1 MRDFRFVRAILGAVA
16 LGAVGAMSGCS
27 SFLQQGTGA
36 VAGVSGS
43 AIAAGI
49 TSDAAVATG
58 IGVGVQSLAQA
69 GVQRAQ
75 RSFHTTLQDRIAG
88 IAGPLAVGE
97 VASWEVSH
105 PVPIEPDSRGE
116 VTVSR
121 KVGARAL
128 DCREIVFSV
137 ENGPRAE
144 SGKGFYVAMICRDGA
159 RWKWASAEPATE
171 RWGSLQ

>member
-1 MRDFRFVRAILGAVA
+1 MISLHVRSLMTAAAIGTLGA
-16 LGAVGAMSGCS
+16 LGGCS
-27 SFLQQGTGA
+27 SFLQQGAGA
-36 VAGVSGS
+36 VAGVGG
-43 AIAAGI
+43 AAVAASV

-75 RSFHTTLQDRIAG
+75 RAVHTTLQDRIATV
-88 IAGPLAVGE
+88 AGGLSMGE
-97 VASWEVSH
+97 VGKWEVVH
-105 PVPIEPDSRGE
+105 PVPIEPASRGE

-121 KVGARAL
+121 TIGARAL

-137 ENGPRAE
+137 ENGPRTE
-144 SGKGFYVAMICRDGA
+144 SSRGFYVAMICRDGE

>member
-1 MRDFRFVRAILGAVA
+1 MTDFRWARAA
-16 LGAVGAMSGCS
+16 LGAAALGALGAMSGCS
-27 SFLQQGTGA
+27 SLLQQGTGA

-43 AIAAGI
+43 AIAAGL

-69 GVQRAQ
+69 GVQRVQ
-75 RSFHTTLQDRIAG
+75 RSVHTTVQDKIASIAG
-88 IAGPLAVGE
+88 GLTVGE
-97 VASWEVSH
+97 VAAWEVAH
-105 PVPIEPDSRGE
+105 RVPIASDSRGE

-121 KVGARAL
+121 QVGARAL

-137 ENGPRAE
+137 EHGARAE
-144 SGKGFYVAMICRDGA
+144 NGKGFYVAMICRDGA